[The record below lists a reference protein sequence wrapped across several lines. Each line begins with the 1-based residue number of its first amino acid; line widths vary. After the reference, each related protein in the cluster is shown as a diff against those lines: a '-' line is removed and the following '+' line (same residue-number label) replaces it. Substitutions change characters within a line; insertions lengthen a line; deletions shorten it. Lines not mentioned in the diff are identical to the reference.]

1 MYKILPDE
9 PDYSHEFQVFYSV
22 YFLMFI
28 NINIYL
34 GFAPKVYTFIT
45 KDIYY
50 VHLLL
55 SNNFFIF
62 NN

>member
-9 PDYSHEFQVFYSV
+9 LDYSYEFQVFYSV

-34 GFAPKVYTFIT
+34 GFAPKVY
-45 KDIYY
+45 IY
-50 VHLLL
+50 
-55 SNNFFIF
+55 N
-62 NN
+62 